1 MNNQYL
7 SDAEQ
12 QEINEF
18 LDSHTIQIDE
28 HLHSSIDGAPK
39 AKTKEELLSKLEIIR
54 TSAEKL
60 QQIADKYYRGQ

>member
-1 MNNQYL
+1 MI

-12 QEINEF
+12 QEIKEF
-18 LDSHTIQIDE
+18 LDSHKIQINE
-28 HLHSSIDGAPK
+28 RLHSSIDGAPK

-60 QQIADKYYRGQ
+60 QRIAEKYSEQ